1 MYLNDFKCLKCV
13 SSKSHMEIWNGL
25 FQIVGKAWLKNLLL
39 YKEFLEIS
47 VYTKSEQLRI
57 LKRLI

>member
-13 SSKSHMEIWNGL
+13 SSKSYMEIWNGL

-39 YKEFLEIS
+39 YLEFLEIS

-57 LKRLI
+57 LKQLI